1 MKKIELLSSGKAKSL
16 YTTENSDQ
24 LIMEYRDDTS
34 AFDGKKIE
42 KLAGK
47 GTVNNRF
54 NAHVMQQIEKSGIPT
69 HFIDEVS
76 ENESLVRKL
85 EMVPIE
91 CVVRNIT
98 AGSICKRL
106 GLEEGMELNPPTFEF
121 FYKDD
126 ELGDPMVNEFHII
139 SFNWGTEEDIEEMR
153 ELTFKVN
160 DVLKKMFADG
170 GLLLVD
176 FKLEFG
182 VFEGEIVLGDEF
194 SPDGCRLW
202 DKETRNKMDKDRF
215 RQGLGDVVESYHQVA
230 DRLGM
235 NIET

>member
-160 DVLKKMFADG
+160 DVLKKN
-170 GLLLVD
+170 V
-176 FKLEFG
+176 
-182 VFEGEIVLGDEF
+182 
-194 SPDGCRLW
+194 CRW
-202 DKETRNKMDKDRF
+202 RVIACRFQTRIWETRWKNVLR
-215 RQGLGDVVESYHQVA
+215 R
-230 DRLGM
+230 
-235 NIET
+235 

>member
-182 VFEGEIVLGDEF
+182 TV
-194 SPDGCRLW
+194 
-202 DKETRNKMDKDRF
+202 
-215 RQGLGDVVESYHQVA
+215 SYTHLTLPTKA
-230 DRLGM
+230 
-235 NIET
+235 

>member
-182 VFEGEIVLGDEF
+182 RQDGKMYLGDEMT
-194 SPDGCRLW
+194 PDGCRVW
-202 DKETRNKMDKDRF
+202 D
-215 RQGLGDVVESYHQVA
+215 LSLIH
-230 DRLGM
+230 
-235 NIET
+235 I

>member
-160 DVLKKMFADG
+160 DVLKKMFAAG

-182 VFEGEIVLGDEF
+182 RQDGKMYLGDEMT
-194 SPDGCRLW
+194 PDGCRA
-202 DKETRNKMDKDRF
+202 
-215 RQGLGDVVESYHQVA
+215 VSYTH
-230 DRLGM
+230 LTLPTKG
-235 NIET
+235 

>member
-182 VFEGEIVLGDEF
+182 RQDGKMYLGDEMT
-194 SPDGCRLW
+194 PDGCRVW
-202 DKETRNKMDKDRF
+202 A
-215 RQGLGDVVESYHQVA
+215 VSYTHLTLPTTSTV
-230 DRLGM
+230 
-235 NIET
+235 

>member
-106 GLEEGMELNPPTFEF
+106 GLE
-121 FYKDD
+121 
-126 ELGDPMVNEFHII
+126 
-139 SFNWGTEEDIEEMR
+139 
-153 ELTFKVN
+153 
-160 DVLKKMFADG
+160 
-170 GLLLVD
+170 
-176 FKLEFG
+176 
-182 VFEGEIVLGDEF
+182 
-194 SPDGCRLW
+194 
-202 DKETRNKMDKDRF
+202 
-215 RQGLGDVVESYHQVA
+215 
-230 DRLGM
+230 
-235 NIET
+235 

>member
-16 YTTENSDQ
+16 FTTESSDQ

-54 NAHVMQQIEKSGIPT
+54 NAHVMQHIEKSGVAT
-69 HFIDEVS
+69 HFIEEVS
-76 ENESLVRKL
+76 DNESLVRKL

-139 SFNWGTEEDIEEMR
+139 SFNWGTEDDIKEMR

-160 DVLKKMFADG
+160 EILKKMFSDG

-182 VFEGEIVLGDEF
+182 RQDGKMYLGDEMT
-194 SPDGCRLW
+194 PDGCRVW
-202 DKETRNKMDKDRF
+202 DACF
-215 RQGLGDVVESYHQVA
+215 C
-230 DRLGM
+230 
-235 NIET
+235 

>member
-47 GTVNNRF
+47 GPVNNRF

-182 VFEGEIVLGDEF
+182 RQDGKMYLGDEMT
-194 SPDGCRLW
+194 PDGCRVW
-202 DKETRNKMDKDRF
+202 DVETRKKLDKDRF
-215 RQGLGDVVESYHQVA
+215 RQGLGDVIESYQEIASRIGVS
-230 DRLGM
+230 LE
-235 NIET
+235 N

>member
-170 GLLLVD
+170 GL
-176 FKLEFG
+176 
-182 VFEGEIVLGDEF
+182 
-194 SPDGCRLW
+194 
-202 DKETRNKMDKDRF
+202 DKDRF
-215 RQGLGDVVESYHQVA
+215 RQGLGDVIESYQEIASRIGVS
-230 DRLGM
+230 LE
-235 NIET
+235 N

>member
-182 VFEGEIVLGDEF
+182 RQDGKMYLGDEMT
-194 SPDGCRLW
+194 PDGCRVW
-202 DKETRNKMDKDRF
+202 DAET
-215 RQGLGDVVESYHQVA
+215 LSLIH
-230 DRLGM
+230 
-235 NIET
+235 I

>member
-182 VFEGEIVLGDEF
+182 RQDGKMYLGDEMTLMVAECGMLRQERSLIKIDF
-194 SPDGCRLW
+194 
-202 DKETRNKMDKDRF
+202 DKAWVT
-215 RQGLGDVVESYHQVA
+215 
-230 DRLGM
+230 
-235 NIET
+235 

>member
-176 FKLEFG
+176 F
-182 VFEGEIVLGDEF
+182 
-194 SPDGCRLW
+194 
-202 DKETRNKMDKDRF
+202 
-215 RQGLGDVVESYHQVA
+215 
-230 DRLGM
+230 
-235 NIET
+235 

>member
-1 MKKIELLSSGKAKSL
+1 MEKKELLTKGKAKEL
-16 YTTENSDQ
+16 YKTADKSKLVMDFT
-24 LIMEYRDDTS
+24 DDTS

-42 KLAGK
+42 QLAGK

-54 NAHVMQQIEKSGIPT
+54 NNFIMKHLDSKGVAC
-69 HFIDEVS
+69 HFLEELNDH
-76 ENESLVRKL
+76 ESLVL
-85 EMVPIE
+85 SLDMFPIE

-182 VFEGEIVLGDEF
+182 RQDGKMYLGDEMT
-194 SPDGCRLW
+194 PDGCRVW
-202 DKETRNKMDKDRF
+202 DAETRKKLDKDRF
-215 RQGLGDVVESYHQVA
+215 RQGLGDVIESYQEIASRIGVS
-230 DRLGM
+230 LE
-235 NIET
+235 N

>member
-69 HFIDEVS
+69 HFIDDVS

-153 ELTFKVN
+153 KLTFKVN
-160 DVLKKMFADG
+160 DVLKKMFAAG

-182 VFEGEIVLGDEF
+182 RQDGKMYLGDEMT
-194 SPDGCRLW
+194 PDGCRVW
-202 DKETRNKMDKDRF
+202 D
-215 RQGLGDVVESYHQVA
+215 LSLIH
-230 DRLGM
+230 
-235 NIET
+235 I